1 MSSTLAFLRAN
12 PVVIAILA
20 FAGIAGLVLGIV
32 AILMKREGMSL
43 RPIAFMIGILAIVG
57 GPQVAFHLAQAFGVI
72 PKRDLSW
79 TFGKSRPHPGWLE
92 RDEVLAAENGQFA
105 RPETV
110 FGANIDRA
118 LVTDL
123 RRAGPDSPFG
133 NAEIAQMAIID
144 GGSTSIVARY
154 RDAATAADASTRY
167 LTMAAGLVPPLGPD
181 GTRTVTRPQGDV
193 AKVLV
198 AGRTLVVLTGADEAA
213 VNDRLESSPIVA
225 PAPQTAAFVPVGDVS
240 PEARDYWLYR
250 PRVLIG
256 ITVALLIIT
265 TLYFFRVSGWAA
277 TIKARP
283 GASVQ
288 PASEVRERL
297 LAVNELDT
305 PFRVSEQGDGR
316 LAVTWRFADAK
327 WVDLAR
333 AHGMRRTHRIL
344 LEIDDRKK
352 TVYPTEQQS
361 RLDWSA
367 GASGG
372 ALQWSTSRGIT
383 FFQIEHQRVFGLQID
398 ERGRFVPKLSYSYTF
413 NLQEMKAPLI
423 AAVTESGWDWRPTLL
438 HGPDWLRWLTH

>member
-1 MSSTLAFLRAN
+1 VSSTPAFLRAN

-20 FAGIAGLVLGIV
+20 FAGIAGLVLTIA

-43 RPIAFMIGILAIVG
+43 RPIVFMIGLLAIAG
-57 GPQVAFHLAQAFGVI
+57 GPQIAYHLAQALGII

-79 TFGKSRPHPGWLE
+79 TFGKDRPHAGWLE
-92 RDEVLAAENGQFA
+92 REDALTAENGQFSK
-105 RPETV
+105 PESV

-123 RRAGPDSPFG
+123 RRGGPDSPFG
-133 NAEIAQMAIID
+133 SADVAQMAVLD

-167 LTMAAGLVPPLGPD
+167 LTMAAGLVPPPGPD
-181 GTRTVTRPQGDV
+181 GTRTITRPQGDV

-198 AGRTLVVLTGADEAA
+198 AGRTLVVLTGPDEAA
-213 VNDRLESSPIVA
+213 VNDRLASSPVVA
-225 PAPQTAAFVPVGDVS
+225 PAPQAAFVPVGDVS

-250 PRVLIG
+250 PPVLIG
-256 ITVALLIIT
+256 IIVALLMIT

-277 TIKARP
+277 TIPAKP
-283 GASVQ
+283 GVPVR

-305 PFRVSEQGDGR
+305 PFRVSEQSDGR

-344 LEIDDRKK
+344 LEIDERAR

-372 ALQWSTSRGIT
+372 AVQWSTSRGIT
-383 FFQIEHQRVFGLQID
+383 FFQIEHQGVFGLQMD
-398 ERGRFVPKLSYSYTF
+398 ERGRFVPKLSYRYTF

-423 AAVTESGWDWRPTLL
+423 SAVTESGWDWRPTLL
-438 HGPDWLRWLTH
+438 HGPPWLRWLTH